1 MSKTL
6 VAYYSASG
14 VTAKVAKNLAEAVNA
29 DLKEIKPAA
38 VYSKEDLDWTKKTSR
53 SYVEMHD
60 AASRPELAEK
70 ADASAYDTV
79 YLGFP
84 IWWGVAPH
92 IVNSYLESGDFSGK
106 KIIVFAT
113 SGGSGLGKS
122 SAELQPS
129 AKNAEFVDG
138 AVLKAGMSVE
148 ELKKWAAAF

>member
-60 AASRPELAEK
+60 ASSRPELAEK

-129 AKNAEFVDG
+129 AKDAEFVDG

-148 ELKKWAAAF
+148 ELKKWAATF

>member
-38 VYSKEDLDWTKKTSR
+38 VYSKEDLDWTKKISR

-60 AASRPELAEK
+60 ASSRPELAEK
-70 ADASAYDTV
+70 VDVSAYDTV

-129 AKNAEFVDG
+129 AKDAEFVDG